1 MANTQHII
9 LPENYRVRQLNYEL
23 STQPLYEKLDSTERL
38 IERLEHLMED
48 AEDICPHHLTRFN
61 FILADLKSK
70 RDAISDEID
79 GI

>member
-9 LPENYRVRQLNYEL
+9 FPENYRFRAVDYEL
-23 STQPLYEKLDSTERL
+23 ATQPLYEKLDSMERF
-38 IERLEHLMED
+38 IERLENLMGD

-61 FILADLKSK
+61 FILADLKSE